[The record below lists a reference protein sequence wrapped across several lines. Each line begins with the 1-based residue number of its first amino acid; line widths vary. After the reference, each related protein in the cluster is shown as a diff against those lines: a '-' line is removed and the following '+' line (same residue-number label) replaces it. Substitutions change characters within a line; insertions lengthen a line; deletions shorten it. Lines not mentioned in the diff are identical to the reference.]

1 MLCCVM
7 QVSTPQHTFL
17 PIKYLLAPSQFFF
30 SWVHGLWQSV
40 RQGGRKKKK
49 REKATQASYSGFTLK
64 INKKPQQQKTMNNKS
79 NNTYTSTEN
88 PLSPWAIIFCY
99 LPTILRHLKPAQAK
113 LCTINTRPT
122 IINHRQKGKKRS
134 KPDKKVSRYKK
145 GQKKW

>member
-1 MLCCVM
+1 M

-17 PIKYLLAPSQFFF
+17 SIKYLLAPSQFFF

-40 RQGGRKKKK
+40 RQGGGEKKK

-64 INKKPQQQKTMNNKS
+64 INKKNPINNKS

-88 PLSPWAIIFCY
+88 PLSLWAIIFCY
-99 LPTILRHLKPAQAK
+99 LPTILRHLKPAQAM

-122 IINHRQKGKKRS
+122 IINHRQKGKKQS

-145 GQKKW
+145 GQKKGWG